1 VKIPSLKRG
10 DMVSIKWRDANS
22 PRETVWM
29 MADEFLQDTPV
40 MEIYSV
46 GYFVEKR
53 DGYLRMVGEKSISDD
68 FEEVV
73 NRVFNIPVG
82 CVVDVKRL
90 K

>member
-1 VKIPSLKRG
+1 
-10 DMVSIKWRDANS
+10 
-22 PRETVWM
+22 
-29 MADEFLQDTPV
+29 
-40 MEIYSV
+40 
-46 GYFVEKR
+46 
-53 DGYLRMVGEKSISDD
+53 MVGEKSISDD